1 MYWSC
6 ALWGVLSKS
15 SLSCFPENMTTA
27 GSSQPHRGPVVRIQ
41 PISGPHFNC
50 KASKFLRSIWSPL
63 FNIKKPVPS
72 SPTLIFS
79 FINSCIFVMLIFKI
93 PTVWEHLAFSLL
105 KRS

>member
-1 MYWSC
+1 MSWSC
-6 ALWGVLSKS
+6 ALRWVLSKS
-15 SLSCFPENMTTA
+15 SLSCFPENITAA

-41 PISGPHFNC
+41 PISGPYFNC
-50 KASKFLRSIWSPL
+50 KASKFLRFICSPP

-79 FINSCIFVMLIFKI
+79 FINSCIFVMSIFKI

-105 KRS
+105 KKS